1 MQKEELYSIKRLFL
15 DYCRMDIKMPVM
27 CLIGAFLKAMAPY
40 ITIVLI
46 GRLIDAATLGVDVK
60 TLISWALVAIV
71 LSRLLTIIS
80 IKIKELA
87 SAKEEYMVEITNRV
101 FAEKSLTEDYEHLE
115 DLKWNNIR
123 QQFEAMNKSGSG
135 IFGKMFEL
143 LDKIS
148 EGFFS
153 LLFSLIV
160 MIPLIMN
167 KEIDS
172 MTPFSGNISTVIMIV
187 LIMILLVFK
196 LKRGSVIMKE
206 GLDTETVL
214 SAPYTKKTGWYKDT
228 LSVIENGKDIR
239 IFNQLDGVK
248 NDYDDAE
255 DHILLIMKKALM
267 AYFREEALTEIVM
280 GICTII
286 IYTFAVYRAY
296 IGLLSI
302 GEVITIVS
310 AVTETLKSNTLI
322 VEFMEGLP
330 ALAERSIF
338 YCQYMDMG
346 ARNHKG
352 TIATESIE
360 NNFSFEFE
368 NVSFKYPGTDNY
380 VIKNLTL
387 TLDSGSK
394 FAVVGPNGSGKTTFI
409 KLLTRLYD
417 VTEGTIKLNGINIK
431 DYDYDEYM
439 RLFGVVFQDFSILS
453 FKIGENVAS
462 DDVMDDSKG
471 TEAVAKAGL
480 ANLMGKMPD
489 WPEKYVGKDFSEN
502 GINLSGG
509 EKQKLAIARAIYK
522 DAPFAIMDEPTAALD
537 PVSECEVFAGFDKMV
552 GKKTA
557 LYISHR
563 LASCKFCEKI
573 LVFEDGN
580 VVQQGSHDE
589 LIMNEGLYK
598 RLWNAQAQYYA

>member
-1 MQKEELYSIKRLFL
+1 MRKEEVNSIKRLFL
-15 DYCRMDIKMPVM
+15 DYCKMDIQMPIM
-27 CLIGAFLKAMAPY
+27 CFIGAFLKSMSPY

-115 DLKWNNIR
+115 DPKWNNIR

-143 LDKIS
+143 LDKIF

-153 LLFSLIV
+153 LFFSLVV

-167 KEIDS
+167 KELDS
-172 MTPFSGNISTVIMIV
+172 ATPFSGNISAVIMILLV
-187 LIMILLVFK
+187 MALLVFK

-206 GLDTETVL
+206 GLDTETVQ

-239 IFNQLDGVK
+239 IYNQLEGVK
-248 NDYDDAE
+248 RDYNDAE
-255 DHILLIMKKALM
+255 DHILSIMKKALM
-267 AYFREEALTEIVM
+267 AYFREEALTEVVM
-280 GICTII
+280 GLCTII
-286 IYTFAVYRAY
+286 IYAFAVYRAY

-330 ALAERSIF
+330 ALAERSVF
-338 YCQYMDMG
+338 YCKYMDIG
-346 ARNHKG
+346 ERNHKG
-352 TIATESIE
+352 TITTESIK
-360 NNFSFEFE
+360 NDFSFEFE
-368 NVSFKYPGTDNY
+368 NVSFKYPGADNY
-380 VIKNLTL
+380 VIKNLNL
-387 TLDSGSK
+387 TFNSGSK

-431 DYDYDEYM
+431 DYDYEEYM

-453 FKIGENVAS
+453 FKIGENITGV
-462 DDVMDDSKG
+462 DVMNNLKG
-471 TEAVAKAGL
+471 KEAVTKAGL
-480 ANLMGKMPD
+480 VSLIEKMPD
-489 WPEKYVGKDFSEN
+489 WSEKYVGKDFSED

-522 DAPFAIMDEPTAALD
+522 DAPFVIMDEPTAALD
-537 PVSECEVFAGFDKMV
+537 PVSECEVFAGFDQMV

-573 LVFEDGN
+573 LVFENGN

-589 LIMNEGLYK
+589 LIRHSGLYK
-598 RLWNAQAQYYA
+598 RLWDAQAQYYL